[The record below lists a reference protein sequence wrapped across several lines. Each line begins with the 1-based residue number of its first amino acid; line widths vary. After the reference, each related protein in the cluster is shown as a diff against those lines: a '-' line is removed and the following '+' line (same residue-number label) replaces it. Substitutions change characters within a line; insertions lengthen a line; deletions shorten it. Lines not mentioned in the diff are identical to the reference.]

1 MFINYLKLALRNTW
15 KHKTTTAINILS
27 LSVGITCCAL
37 VFLYAL
43 HEFSFDKGFDNS
55 GDIYRVTTTFKG
67 GGSAPTVGL
76 PFAKYL
82 KNEIPEIEQVSRL
95 DPTYGTVIVQVAG
108 NGAHTPYAI
117 NSGYWVDPTFFD
129 IFSFHFL
136 SGNRKT
142 AFSAPNTVVLSASLA
157 KRLFG
162 TGYPVG
168 KTIKTNGNT
177 YTVSGVFREDF
188 LNHIQADFFASNN
201 SDHIREKINNATNWV
216 VDDNYY
222 TYIKLKHG
230 ANLPHV
236 LAEITAYTQRHAGQQ
251 MKTYNDY
258 LTTSLQALTDI
269 HLHSQGYVDYMAYKQ
284 GDIKY
289 LQVLAIIAS
298 FVLLL
303 GCINYIN
310 LTTAQSLSRAREVGV
325 RRVLGAGKA
334 AIRMQFMIETM
345 ALSLAALVLA
355 AGLSFLF
362 LPVFNNFTGQSLSFF
377 SPENRSLIL
386 WVLPATLAVGFIT
399 SLYPAFNLAAFKPV
413 KVLKGRIADKQG
425 VFSIRKVLIVSQ
437 FAISTCLV
445 FATLVI
451 YSQLHYII
459 NTKPGF
465 DQDQQLTIDLNSDQ
479 ARNNSIALINQLK
492 SNPDFKSVTGATG
505 ALYSGDMNFYVP
517 GKTINDK
524 QDVFLDFT
532 DENYINTLGLQLVS
546 GRNFSPQTFTN
557 TDMQQ
562 DIEIN
567 DIGRQVILNEEAIRV
582 LGLDSSTAVGQYVSH
597 LHNGVTYQYKIAGVL
612 KNYHYFS
619 LHTAIGAYGIMPVN
633 PKRFL
638 TIVAKVNGNQMAG
651 AIKYAGNQWKQLNP
665 DTPFSYNFLSDVF
678 RWDYISDQRE
688 QQLIGAYTF
697 VAILISCLGLLGLIT
712 YTVTQKA
719 REIGIRKVVGASEA
733 NIVMLFSKQYFKL
746 IFIAN
751 IIAWPVGWYLMNNWL
766 TGFAYRINISW
777 WMFAASLSAGVI
789 IAFSTIAFKTVK
801 AAMANPVESLR
812 AE

>member
-1 MFINYLKLALRNTW
+1 MFNNYFKLALRNTW

-37 VFLYAL
+37 VFLYAQR
-43 HEFSFDKGFDNS
+43 EFSFDKDFDNS
-55 GDIYRVTTTFKG
+55 GDIYRVTSTFKG
-67 GGSAPTVGL
+67 GFGAPTAGL

-82 KNEIPEIEQVSRL
+82 KSEIPEVEQVSRL
-95 DPTYGTVIVQVAG
+95 DPTYGTVIVQAAS
-108 NGAHTPYAI
+108 NGTPTPYAV
-117 NSGYWVDPTFFD
+117 NSGYWVDPAFFD

-142 AFSAPNTVVLSASLA
+142 ALNAPNTVVLSASLA
-157 KRLFG
+157 TKLFG
-162 TGYPVG
+162 AAYPIG
-168 KTIKTNGNT
+168 KTIKTNGGT
-177 YTVSGVFREDF
+177 YTVSGVFGEDI

-201 SDHIREKINNATNWV
+201 SDHIRDKINSVTNWV

-230 ANLPHV
+230 ASLPHV
-236 LAEITAYTQRHAGQQ
+236 LVELTAYTQRHAGQQ

-269 HLHSQGYVDYMAYKQ
+269 HLHSQGYVDYLAYKQ

-289 LQVLAIIAS
+289 LQVLATIAF
-298 FVLLL
+298 FVLVL

-310 LTTAQSLSRAREVGV
+310 LTTAQALSRAREVGV
-325 RRVLGAGKA
+325 RRVLGAGKN
-334 AIRMQFMIETM
+334 AIRLQFIIETM
-345 ALSLAALVLA
+345 AVSLAAFIVA

-362 LPVFNNFTGQSLSFF
+362 LPVFNSFTGQSLSFLA
-377 SPENRSLIL
+377 PENRSLIL
-386 WVLPATLAVGFIT
+386 WVLPATLLVGFIT
-399 SLYPAFNLAAFKPV
+399 SLYPAFNLSSFKPV
-413 KVLKGRIADKQG
+413 KVLKGKIADAKG
-425 VFSIRKVLIVSQ
+425 TFSIRKVLIVSQ

-459 NTKPGF
+459 NAKPGF

-479 ARNNSIALINQLK
+479 ARNNSAAFIAQLK
-492 SNPDFKSVTGATG
+492 SNPNFKSVSGATG
-505 ALYSGDMNFYVP
+505 PLYSGDMNFYAP

-532 DENYINTLGLQLVS
+532 DENYVNTLGVQLVS
-546 GRNFSPQTFTN
+546 GSNFTPQAFTN

-562 DIEIN
+562 DMELN
-567 DIGRQVILNEEAIRV
+567 DMGRQVILNEEAIRV
-582 LGLDSSTAVGQYVSH
+582 LGLDSSTAVGKFVSH
-597 LHNGVTYQYKIAGVL
+597 LHNGVVYQYKIAGVL

-619 LHTAIGAYGIMPVN
+619 LHTAIGAYGIIPVN
-633 PKRFL
+633 PKRFT
-638 TIVAKVNGNQMAG
+638 TIIAKVNGNQMAG

-665 DTPFSYNFLSDVF
+665 DAPFSYNFLSDVF
-678 RWDYISDQRE
+678 RWDYVSDQRE
-688 QQLIGAYTF
+688 QQLIGSYTF
-697 VAILISCLGLLGLIT
+697 VAVLVSCLGLLGLIT

-719 REIGIRKVVGASEA
+719 REIGIRKVIGASEA

-746 IFIAN
+746 ILIAN
-751 IIAWPVGWYLMNNWL
+751 LIAWPVGWYLMNNWL
-766 TGFAYRINISW
+766 TGFAYRININW
-777 WMFAASLSAGVI
+777 WMFAATLFAGIVI
-789 IAFSTIAFKTVK
+789 TFSTIAFKTIK
-801 AAMANPVESLR
+801 AAIANPVDSLR